1 MSFHEIVGH
10 RRLKRLLARAVHS
23 GTLPPS
29 LVFAGPDGVGK
40 RQMAYALA
48 QALNCLEP
56 VDGAAGERDACGT
69 CASCSRIARGLHPD
83 VVLVRR
89 PDDKSEISIEQMREV
104 VGQTAY
110 RPFEG
115 RVRVVIIDNA
125 DQLGTFAQNALL
137 KTLEE
142 PPARNVFVLVTSR
155 PSLLLTTVRS
165 RCCVLRFAPL
175 AAAEIAGALAGAHG
189 FSDADAQ
196 AAAALS
202 GGSFALAMG
211 AGARERA
218 QARAVAAA
226 VLMETAQTTDVR
238 ARLAV
243 SAALLK
249 SAGRK
254 SKDTDSDTEKDAEK
268 DTDKA
273 AKRAG
278 ADRES
283 VAARLNAMGSLL
295 RDLAVL
301 TTRAPGTALVN
312 LDLRADLEP
321 LARHYDRDRLA
332 RAFSAVGRSLGALER
347 NASPK
352 IVADWLV
359 LQL

>member
-1 MSFHEIVGH
+1 MSFREIVGH

-29 LVFAGPDGVGK
+29 LVFAGPEGVGK
-40 RQMAYALA
+40 KQMAYALA

-56 VDGAAGERDACGT
+56 VESAAGERDACGA
-69 CASCSRIARGLHPD
+69 CATCSRIARGLHPD
-83 VVLVRR
+83 VVLIRR
-89 PDDKSEISIEQMREV
+89 PEDKSAIVISQARDLV
-104 VGQTAY
+104 RQVGY
-110 RPFEG
+110 RPFEAG
-115 RVRVVIIDNA
+115 YRVVVIDDA
-125 DQLGTFAQNALL
+125 DELGGDSQDALL

-155 PSLLLTTVRS
+155 PNQLSTTIRS

-189 FSDADAQ
+189 FSGADAQ

-202 GGSFALAMG
+202 AGSFTRAMG
-211 AGARERA
+211 AGASELA

-226 VLMETAQTTDVR
+226 VLMETARTTDVR

-249 SAGRK
+249 SAGRTN
-254 SKDTDSDTEKDAEK
+254 KDTGKDKEGK
-268 DTDKA
+268 G
-273 AKRAG
+273 AG
-278 ADRES
+278 ADRAS
-283 VAARLNAMGSLL
+283 VAVRLNAMGSLL

-301 TTRAPGTALVN
+301 TTRAPGAALVN

>member
-1 MSFHEIVGH
+1 MSFREIVGH

-29 LVFAGPDGVGK
+29 LVFAGPEGVGK
-40 RQMAYALA
+40 KQMAYALA

-56 VDGAAGERDACGT
+56 VEGAAGERDACGT
-69 CASCSRIARGLHPD
+69 CATCSRIARGLHPD

-89 PDDKSEISIEQMREV
+89 PEDKSAIVISQARDLV
-104 VGQTAY
+104 RQVGY

-115 RVRVVIIDNA
+115 RYRVVVIDDA
-125 DQLGTFAQNALL
+125 DELGGDSQNALL

-155 PSLLLTTVRS
+155 PNLLSTTVRS

-202 GGSFALAMG
+202 GGSFARAMG
-211 AGARERA
+211 AGASERA

-226 VLMETAQTTDVR
+226 VLMETARTTDVR

-254 SKDTDSDTEKDAEK
+254 SKDTDKDK
-268 DTDKA
+268 DKEG
-273 AKRAG
+273 KSAG

-283 VAARLNAMGSLL
+283 VAVRLNAMGSLL

>member
-1 MSFHEIVGH
+1 MSFREIVGH
-10 RRLKRLLARAVHS
+10 RRLKRLLAGAVRS
-23 GTLPPS
+23 GSLPPS
-29 LVFAGPDGVGK
+29 LIFAGPEGVGK
-40 RQMAYALA
+40 KQVAHALA
-48 QALNCLEP
+48 QALNCLQP
-56 VDGAAGERDACGT
+56 GDYDADGRDACGT

-83 VVLVRR
+83 VLLVKRA
-89 PDDKSEISIEQMREV
+89 DDKSAIVVSQVRELV
-104 VGQTAY
+104 RQVGY
-110 RPFEG
+110 RPFEA
-115 RVRVVIIDNA
+115 RYRVVVIDDA
-125 DQLGTFAQNALL
+125 DELGLDSQDALL

-155 PSLLLTTVRS
+155 PNLLSTTVRS
-165 RCCVLRFAPL
+165 RCCLLRFAPL
-175 AAAEIAGALAGAHG
+175 APAEIADALVGAQGL
-189 FSDADAQ
+189 SDADAR

-202 GGSFALAMG
+202 DGSFARAMG
-211 AGARERA
+211 AGAGERA

-226 VLMETAQTTDVR
+226 ILMETARTSDVR

-243 SAALLK
+243 SAGLLK
-249 SAGRK
+249 SSGRK
-254 SKDTDSDTEKDAEK
+254 GRDADKDKEGKG
-268 DTDKA
+268 
-273 AKRAG
+273 AG

-283 VAARLNAMGSLL
+283 VAGRLRAMGSLL

-301 TTRAPGTALVN
+301 TTRAPETALVN

-332 RAFSAVGRSLGALER
+332 RAFSAVGRSLMALER

>member
-1 MSFHEIVGH
+1 MSFREIVGH
-10 RRLKRLLARAVHS
+10 RRLKRQLARAVHS

-29 LVFAGPDGVGK
+29 LVFAGPEGVGK

-56 VDGAAGERDACGT
+56 VDGAAGERDACGA
-69 CASCSRIARGLHPD
+69 CATCSRIARGLHPD

-89 PDDKSEISIEQMREV
+89 PEDKSAIVISQARDLV
-104 VGQTAY
+104 RQVGY
-110 RPFEG
+110 RPFEA
-115 RVRVVIIDNA
+115 RHRVVVIDDA
-125 DQLGTFAQNALL
+125 DELGGDSQDALL

-155 PSLLLTTVRS
+155 PNLLSTTVRS

-202 GGSFALAMG
+202 GGSFARAMG
-211 AGARERA
+211 AGASDRA

-226 VLMETAQTTDVR
+226 VLMEAARTTDVR

-254 SKDTDSDTEKDAEK
+254 SKDTDKDK
-268 DTDKA
+268 DKEG
-273 AKRAG
+273 KSAG

-283 VAARLNAMGSLL
+283 VAVRLNALGSLL

-321 LARHYDRDRLA
+321 LARHYDRDRRA

>member
-1 MSFHEIVGH
+1 MTFHEIVGH

-29 LVFAGPDGVGK
+29 LVFAGPEGVGK
-40 RQMAYALA
+40 KQVAYALA
-48 QALNCLEP
+48 QALNCLQP
-56 VDGAAGERDACGT
+56 VARAAGEQDACGT

-83 VVLVRR
+83 VVLLKR
-89 PDDKSEISIEQMREV
+89 PEDKSTIAVSQVRDLV
-104 VGQTAY
+104 RQVGY

-115 RVRVVIIDNA
+115 RCRVVVIDDA
-125 DQLGTFAQNALL
+125 DELGADSQDALL

-142 PPARNVFVLVTSR
+142 PPARNAFVLVTAR
-155 PSLLLTTVRS
+155 PNLLSTTVRS

-175 AAAEIAGALAGAHG
+175 AAAEIADALVKTQGFAGA
-189 FSDADAQ
+189 DAREG
-196 AAAALS
+196 AALS
-202 GGSFALAMG
+202 GGSFARAMG
-211 AGARERA
+211 AGAGERA

-226 VLMETAQTTDVR
+226 VLMEVARTADVR

-243 SAALLK
+243 SASLLK

-254 SKDTDSDTEKDAEK
+254 GKDAGKDAEQEGK
-268 DTDKA
+268 G
-273 AKRAG
+273 AG

-283 VAARLNAMGSLL
+283 VAGRLRAMGSLL

-301 TTRAPGTALVN
+301 TTRAPETALVN

-321 LARHYDRDRLA
+321 LARHYDHDRLS
-332 RAFSAVGRSLGALER
+332 RAFSAVGRSLNALER
-347 NASPK
+347 YASPK

>member
-1 MSFHEIVGH
+1 MSFREIVGH
-10 RRLKRLLARAVHS
+10 RRLKRLLARAVRS

-29 LVFAGPDGVGK
+29 LVFAGPEGVGK
-40 RQMAYALA
+40 KRTAYALA
-48 QALNCLEP
+48 QALNCLAP
-56 VDGAAGERDACGT
+56 VENEAAGERDACGT
-69 CASCSRIARGLHPD
+69 CASCSRISRGLHPD
-83 VVLVRR
+83 VLHVSRL
-89 PDDKSEISIEQMREV
+89 DDKSEIVISQTRELV
-104 VGQTAY
+104 RQVGY

-115 RVRVVIIDNA
+115 RCRVVIIDDA
-125 DQLGTFAQNALL
+125 DELGADSQDALL

-155 PSLLLTTVRS
+155 PNLLSTTVRS
-165 RCCVLRFAPL
+165 RCCVLSFAPVAAGEIADVL
-175 AAAEIAGALAGAHG
+175 AASHG
-189 FSDADAQ
+189 FTAADAR
-196 AAAALS
+196 AAAALA
-202 GGSFALAMG
+202 GGSFARATGPG
-211 AGARERA
+211 AAERA

-226 VLMETAQTTDVR
+226 VLIEAAQTSDVR
-238 ARLAV
+238 ARLAA

-254 SKDTDSDTEKDAEK
+254 GKDPGKDPDREGK
-268 DTDKA
+268 G
-273 AKRAG
+273 AG

-283 VAARLNAMGSLL
+283 VAGRLRAMGSLL

-301 TTRAPGTALVN
+301 TTRAPETALVN

-332 RAFSAVGRSLGALER
+332 RAFSAVGRSLAALER

-352 IVADWLV
+352 IVADWLA

>member
-1 MSFHEIVGH
+1 MSFREIVGH
-10 RRLKRLLARAVHS
+10 RRLKQLLARAARS

-29 LVFAGPDGVGK
+29 LVFAGPEGVGK
-40 RQMAYALA
+40 KRAALALA

-56 VDGAAGERDACGT
+56 VGGATGEQDACGT

-83 VVLVRR
+83 VLVVKRA
-89 PDDKSEISIEQMREV
+89 DDKSEIVIAQARELIRQ
-104 VGQTAY
+104 VGY

-115 RVRVVIIDNA
+115 RSRVVIIDGA
-125 DQLGTFAQNALL
+125 DQLGSDSQDALL

-155 PSLLLTTVRS
+155 PNLLSTTVRS
-165 RCCVLRFAPL
+165 RCCVLRFAPV
-175 AAAEIAGALAGAHG
+175 AAAEIAGSLEASHG
-189 FSDADAQ
+189 FSAGDAR

-202 GGSFALAMG
+202 GGSFARAIGSG
-211 AGARERA
+211 AGEEA

-226 VLMETAQTTDVR
+226 VLMETARVSDVR

-243 SAALLK
+243 SSALLK
-249 SAGRK
+249 SAARKGR
-254 SKDTDSDTEKDAEK
+254 DSEKDGK
-268 DTDKA
+268 GA
-273 AKRAG
+273 A
-278 ADRES
+278 ADRDS
-283 VAARLNAMGSLL
+283 VAGRLRALGSLL
-295 RDLAVL
+295 RDLAVV
-301 TTRAPGTALVN
+301 TTRAPETALVN
-312 LDLRADLEP
+312 LDLRADLES

-332 RAFSAVGRSLGALER
+332 RAFSAVGRSLAALER

>member
-1 MSFHEIVGH
+1 MSFRDIVGH

-29 LVFAGPDGVGK
+29 LVFAGPEGVGK

-89 PDDKSEISIEQMREV
+89 PDDKTEIVIEQMRDV

-115 RVRVVIIDNA
+115 RVRVVVIDDA
-125 DQLGTFAQNALL
+125 DELGDDSRRTRCSRRS
-137 KTLEE
+137 KS
-142 PPARNVFVLVTSR
+142 RRRGTSSCWSPR
-155 PSLLLTTVRS
+155 GRTCCSTTVRS

-202 GGSFALAMG
+202 GGSFARAMG
-211 AGARERA
+211 AGAGERA
-218 QARAVAAA
+218 QARAVATA

-254 SKDTDSDTEKDAEK
+254 SKDTSKKDAEK
-268 DTDKA
+268 DKE
-273 AKRAG
+273 G
-278 ADRES
+278 ASALAPTASRWPCAC
-283 VAARLNAMGSLL
+283 VRWARCCETW
-295 RDLAVL
+295 RC
-301 TTRAPGTALVN
+301 
-312 LDLRADLEP
+312 
-321 LARHYDRDRLA
+321 
-332 RAFSAVGRSLGALER
+332 
-347 NASPK
+347 
-352 IVADWLV
+352 
-359 LQL
+359 

>member
-1 MSFHEIVGH
+1 MSFREIVGH

-29 LVFAGPDGVGK
+29 LVFAGPEGVGK
-40 RQMAYALA
+40 KQVAFALA

-56 VDGAAGERDACGT
+56 AEGVVDEKDGCGT
-69 CASCSRIARGLHPD
+69 CASCRRIARGLHPD
-83 VVLVRR
+83 VLLVRR
-89 PDDKSEISIEQMREV
+89 PEDKSAIVISQARDLV
-104 VGQTAY
+104 RQVGY
-110 RPFEG
+110 RPFEA
-115 RVRVVIIDNA
+115 RYRVVVIDDA
-125 DQLGTFAQNALL
+125 DELGGDSQDALL

-142 PPARNVFVLVTSR
+142 PPTRNVFVLVTSR
-155 PSLLLTTVRS
+155 PNLLSTTVRS

-175 AAAEIAGALAGAHG
+175 AAAEIAVGLVRSQG
-189 FSDADAQ
+189 FSEGDAR

-202 GGSFALAMG
+202 GGSFARAMG
-211 AGARERA
+211 AGAGERA

-226 VLMETAQTTDVR
+226 VLMDSARTTDVR

-249 SAGRK
+249 PAGRK
-254 SKDTDSDTEKDAEK
+254 SKDA
-268 DTDKA
+268 DKEG
-273 AKRAG
+273 KGAG

-283 VAARLNAMGSLL
+283 VAVRLRAMGSLL

-301 TTRAPGTALVN
+301 TTRAPDTALVN
-312 LDLRADLEP
+312 LDIRADLEP
-321 LARHYDRDRLA
+321 LARHFDRDRLS

>member
-1 MSFHEIVGH
+1 MSFREIVGH

-29 LVFAGPDGVGK
+29 LVFAGPEGVGK
-40 RQMAYALA
+40 KQMAYALA

-56 VDGAAGERDACGT
+56 VEGPAGERDACGA
-69 CASCSRIARGLHPD
+69 CATCSRIARGLHPD

-89 PDDKSEISIEQMREV
+89 PEDKSAIVISQARDV
-104 VGQTAY
+104 VRQVGY
-110 RPFEG
+110 RPFEA
-115 RVRVVIIDNA
+115 RHRVVVIDDA
-125 DQLGTFAQNALL
+125 DELGGDSQDALL

-155 PSLLLTTVRS
+155 PNLLSTTVRS

-202 GGSFALAMG
+202 GGSFARAMG
-211 AGARERA
+211 AGASDRA

-226 VLMETAQTTDVR
+226 VLMEAARTTDVR

-254 SKDTDSDTEKDAEK
+254 SKDTDKDK
-268 DTDKA
+268 DKEG
-273 AKRAG
+273 KSAG

-283 VAARLNAMGSLL
+283 VAVRLNALGSLL

>member
-1 MSFHEIVGH
+1 MSFREIVGH

-29 LVFAGPDGVGK
+29 LVFAGPEGVGK
-40 RQMAYALA
+40 KQMAYALA
-48 QALNCLEP
+48 QALNCLAP
-56 VDGAAGERDACGT
+56 VEGPAGERDACGACPT
-69 CASCSRIARGLHPD
+69 CSRIARGLHPD

-89 PDDKSEISIEQMREV
+89 PEDKSAIVISQARDLV
-104 VGQTAY
+104 RQVGY
-110 RPFEG
+110 RPFEA
-115 RVRVVIIDNA
+115 RHRVVVIDDA
-125 DQLGTFAQNALL
+125 DELGGDSQDALL

-155 PSLLLTTVRS
+155 PNLLSTTVRS

-202 GGSFALAMG
+202 GGSFARAMG
-211 AGARERA
+211 AGASDRA
-218 QARAVAAA
+218 LARAVAAA
-226 VLMETAQTTDVR
+226 VLMEAARTTDVR
-238 ARLAV
+238 ARLAI

-254 SKDTDSDTEKDAEK
+254 SKDTDKDKEGK
-268 DTDKA
+268 S
-273 AKRAG
+273 AG

-283 VAARLNAMGSLL
+283 VAVRLNALGSLL

>member
-1 MSFHEIVGH
+1 MSFRDIAGH
-10 RRLKRLLARAVHS
+10 RRLKRLLARAVRS

-29 LVFAGPDGVGK
+29 LIFAGPDGIGK
-40 RQMAYALA
+40 RQMAFALA

-56 VDGAAGERDACGT
+56 VDAPSGERDACGT

-83 VVLVRR
+83 VLLVRR
-89 PDDKSEISIEQMREV
+89 LEDKSTIAVSQARDLV
-104 VGQTAY
+104 RQVGY
-110 RPFEG
+110 RPFEA
-115 RVRVVIIDNA
+115 RHRVVVIDDA
-125 DQLGTFAQNALL
+125 DELGGDSQDALL

-142 PPARNVFVLVTSR
+142 PPSRNVFVLVTSR
-155 PSLLLTTVRS
+155 PSVLSTTIRS

-175 AAAEIAGALAGAHG
+175 GVAEIADALVSAHG
-189 FSDADAQ
+189 FTSADAR
-196 AAAALS
+196 ASAALS
-202 GGSFALAMG
+202 GGSFALAAG
-211 AGARERA
+211 AGAGERA

-226 VLMETAQTTDVR
+226 VLMETSRTTDVR

-254 SKDTDSDTEKDAEK
+254 GKDPGKDSEKEKDGK
-268 DTDKA
+268 GG
-273 AKRAG
+273 G

-283 VAARLNAMGSLL
+283 VAGRLRAMGSLL

-301 TTRAPGTALVN
+301 TTRAPETALVN
-312 LDLRADLEP
+312 LDLRADLES

-332 RAFSAVGRSLGALER
+332 RAFSAVGRSLSALER
-347 NASPK
+347 NASTK